1 MNITV
6 DQRQHS
12 KVAVISSEDVVISSV
27 NDALDLMADIRYN
40 HECDKVLL
48 RKEQLTEDFFELKTK
63 LAGDI
68 LQKYINYQL
77 KIAIVGDFSGYNSK
91 SLNDF
96 IYECNQGNNVFF
108 KGTEAE
114 ALDALHGAKF

>member
-6 DQRQHS
+6 DQRPHS
-12 KVAVISSEDVVISSV
+12 KVAVVSSEDVVISGV

-68 LQKYINYQL
+68 LQKYINYQF
-77 KIAIVGDFSGYNSK
+77 KIAIVGDFSRYNSK

-114 ALDALHGAKF
+114 ALDALHGVEV

>member
-6 DQRQHS
+6 DQRQNS
-12 KVAVISSEDVVISSV
+12 KVAIISSENVVINTVS
-27 NDALDLMADIRYN
+27 DALDLMADVHYN
-40 HECDKVLL
+40 HGCDKMLL

-68 LQKYINYQL
+68 LQKYINYQF

-96 IYECNQGNNVFF
+96 IYESNQGKNVFF

-114 ALDALHGAKF
+114 ALDALHEA

>member
-6 DQRQHS
+6 DQRQDS
-12 KVAVISSEDVVISSV
+12 KIAVVSSEDVVISSV
-27 NDALDLMADIRYN
+27 NDALDLMADIRYH

-48 RKEQLTEDFFELKTK
+48 RKEQLAEDFFELKTK

-114 ALDALHGAKF
+114 ALEALHEVEV

>member
-12 KVAVISSEDVVISSV
+12 KVAVISSEDVVISNV

-40 HECDKVLL
+40 HECDKLLL

-68 LQKYINYQL
+68 LQKYINYSL
-77 KIAIVGDFSGYNSK
+77 KLAIVGDFSGYNSK

-114 ALDALHGAKF
+114 ALDALHGVMV